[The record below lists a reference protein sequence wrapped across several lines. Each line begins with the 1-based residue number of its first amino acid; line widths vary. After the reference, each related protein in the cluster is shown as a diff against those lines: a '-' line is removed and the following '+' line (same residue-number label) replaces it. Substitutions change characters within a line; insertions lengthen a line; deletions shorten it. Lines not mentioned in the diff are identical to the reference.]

1 MILSKGNNKFTN
13 NKYSYWE
20 WSAPILQ
27 TYEELLSK
35 FKELKLEGRIIK
47 DIRCVGM
54 AYNWREDDIAD
65 CVYNVLDEMTNEQR
79 GSLKNPRAFLP
90 EGIYLLRWAE
100 IAEPMLIEFEDG
112 DILAIDYSEGS
123 SIRIDMNTIPK
134 NISFGTNRPTVH
146 ADKLF
151 DDIIGKEIV
160 AVDITTSTEYP
171 EFTASYG
178 LTLDEQ
184 MSYIIDFSI
193 RCSSTDSYYPHHS
206 LFFTSHYDYGVVEL
220 KDCNNETM
228 KVHAPDIKQIVEG
241 FIEDE
246 LLDSQ
251 EEFDD
256 WNEEN

>member
-13 NKYSYWE
+13 NTYSYWE

-27 TYEELLSK
+27 TYDEILSK

-54 AYNWREDDIAD
+54 AYNWTDDNIAN
-65 CVYNVLDEMTNEQR
+65 CVYNMLDEMANEQR
-79 GSLKNPRAFLP
+79 KSLKNSRAFLP
-90 EGIYLLRWAE
+90 DGIYLLRWAE
-100 IAEPMLIEFEDG
+100 IDEPMLIEFEDG

-151 DDIIGKEIV
+151 EDIIGKEIV
-160 AVDITTSTEYP
+160 AVDITTSTESP
-171 EFTASYG
+171 DFTASHG

-184 MSYIIDFSI
+184 PSYVIGFSI
-193 RCSSTDSYYPHHS
+193 RYRTTDSYYPHNL
-206 LFFTSHYDYGVVEL
+206 LFFTSRYDYGVVEL
-220 KDCNNETM
+220 KDWNNETL
-228 KVHAPDIKQIVEG
+228 KVHAPDIKRIVEG
-241 FIEDE
+241 FIENE
-246 LLDSQ
+246 VLDSQ

-256 WNEEN
+256 WNK